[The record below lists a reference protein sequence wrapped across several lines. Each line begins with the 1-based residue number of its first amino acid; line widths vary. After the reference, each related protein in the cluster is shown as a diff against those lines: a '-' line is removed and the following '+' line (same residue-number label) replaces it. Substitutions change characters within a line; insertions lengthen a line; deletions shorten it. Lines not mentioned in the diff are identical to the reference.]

1 LKIAARGFRIYFLV
15 VTLHLVAIAGDDA
28 FMMMASISKALLLP
42 ILLVTFFLST
52 KTFNGTTRNLVLTAL
67 LFSWAGD
74 VLLLFQETNPSF
86 FLAGLVSFLI
96 AHICYIFSFI
106 RSVRTNKVSLLST
119 KPLVILPFVLYGIGF
134 FWLIR
139 EGLGEMMMPVIAYEC
154 IILVM
159 GLTAL
164 NRYQRVDPKSFRQV
178 FTGALLFMVSDSLLA
193 VNKFYFPF
201 IFSSFFIMLTYILA
215 QYFIVSGMVQYFF
228 ATNAGESDELL

>member
-1 LKIAARGFRIYFLV
+1 MKIAARGFRIYFLM

-52 KTFNGTTRNLVLTAL
+52 AAFKGTTRNLVMAAL

-74 VLLLFQETNPSF
+74 VLLLFQEKNSSF

-96 AHICYIFSFI
+96 AHLCYIFSFT
-106 RSVRTNKVSLLST
+106 RSVRTNNVSLISR
-119 KPLVILPFVLYGIGF
+119 KPLVVLPFVLYGVGF
-134 FWLIR
+134 FWLIHG
-139 EGLGEMMMPVIAYEC
+139 GLGEMMMPVIAYES
-154 IILVM
+154 IILLM

-178 FTGALLFMVSDSLLA
+178 FTGALLFMISDSLLA

-201 IFSSFFIMLTYILA
+201 FFSSFFIMLTYVLA

-228 ATNAGESDELL
+228 AGYRTK